1 MEYVNALILFQRS
14 SLIWRLYGMIENEK
28 YIKMLNSNEDFN
40 NWIVTNGKDDNF
52 VIYYFKRKNE
62 LEV

>member
-1 MEYVNALILFQRS
+1 MK
-14 SLIWRLYGMIENEK
+14 K

-40 NWIVTNGKDDNF
+40 NWIVNNGKDDNF

>member
-1 MEYVNALILFQRS
+1 MEWLK
-14 SLIWRLYGMIENEK
+14 MKK